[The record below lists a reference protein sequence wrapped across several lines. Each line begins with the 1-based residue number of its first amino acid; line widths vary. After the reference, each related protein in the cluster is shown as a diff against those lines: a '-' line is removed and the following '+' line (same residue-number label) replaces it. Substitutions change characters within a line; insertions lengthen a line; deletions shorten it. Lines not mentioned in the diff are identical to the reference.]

1 MIDAQEIRAMTQW
14 DLAALGLEQV
24 AYIKPVADENGTVRY
39 AIHAADGS
47 EMGVSDDHEL
57 AFAAVRQHDMEPVS
71 VH

>member
-1 MIDAQEIRAMTQW
+1 MIDAQNIRAMTQW
-14 DLAALGLEQV
+14 DLAALGLEQF
-24 AYIKPVADENGTVRY
+24 AYIKPVAAEDGSIRY

-47 EMGVSDDHEL
+47 EMGVTDNHDL